1 MIKIL
6 TQNGIENTNLDG
18 ARDGY
23 FNSGGKDGISS
34 GILNNGTLT
43 AQGNVLTLDT
53 CEMRIK
59 GHRIVI
65 DEPITKTISG
75 FPTVD
80 TNYQFIAKITYND
93 GSVTF
98 DTEARPTTSLIQDDI
113 LNGNGT
119 YEVVIGEFIH
129 KTDGTIANLVPMM
142 RVIFGGSGGVGA
154 KDTGTGAEIFNSY
167 EGDDANT
174 ASGNYSH
181 AEGAGAKAGGEA
193 SHAEGG
199 ATTASGDE
207 SHSEGLRTTAS
218 GDYSHAEGSGTTASG
233 LDSHAEGQDTQA
245 DGWHSHAEGIETKAL
260 GNTSHAEGAF
270 SEVSINGDTAHA
282 EGYGTKASSPKQHV
296 QGKYNIEDT
305 AGEYAHI
312 VGNGTADTARSN
324 AHTLDWQG
332 NAWYAGKVSGGTEA
346 NPAPV
351 VNANDY
357 VTKKYFDDYK
367 AADGKDG
374 TTFTPSVSED
384 GIISWTN
391 DGGKENPAPVNIK
404 GPKGDSGVASGTV
417 NSNTEGT
424 SDTDGYTQQA
434 VNKIASRPNLLI
446 NPDFSINQRGQAS
459 YTGAEYGVDRWRG
472 YQLNTMICTPRSGY
486 GVKLSAPTEATGT
499 GAFYRQI
506 FEDSQLS
513 KLAGRTVTVSFKVS
527 ANEGTSRIYLRI
539 LANTV
544 SAGDTPNIDSGVAGI
559 VSKTVTLPSPLTS
572 LEILFRKGTGT
583 LSVDIDWVKF
593 EIGSVATEFSHPSI
607 AEELIKCQRYYQKVR
622 LHGGTIAA
630 STTKNMYPIIPLP
643 ITLRTKPTITVT
655 TYPSIRGEGNN
666 YQSTNSDSIT
676 VNSNES
682 NGVVLAI
689 VCSADHFT
697 ANKVYSLANGECSLD
712 AEI

>member
-98 DTEARPTTSLIQDDI
+98 DTEVRPTTSLIQDDI

-119 YEVVIGEFIH
+119 YEVVIGGFIH

-142 RVIFGGSGGVGA
+142 RVIFGGSGVP
-154 KDTGTGAEIFNSY
+154 
-167 EGDDANT
+167 
-174 ASGNYSH
+174 
-181 AEGAGAKAGGEA
+181 AGG
-193 SHAEGG
+193 
-199 ATTASGDE
+199 TTGQV
-207 SHSEGLRTTAS
+207 LKKK
-218 GDYSHAEGSGTTASG
+218 SGT
-233 LDSHAEGQDTQA
+233 DYDTEWG
-245 DGWHSHAEGIETKAL
+245 DG
-260 GNTSHAEGAF
+260 
-270 SEVSINGDTAHA
+270 V
-282 EGYGTKASSPKQHV
+282 
-296 QGKYNIEDT
+296 
-305 AGEYAHI
+305 
-312 VGNGTADTARSN
+312 
-324 AHTLDWQG
+324 
-332 NAWYAGKVSGGTEA
+332 
-346 NPAPV
+346 
-351 VNANDY
+351 
-357 VTKKYFDDYK
+357 
-367 AADGKDG
+367 DG
-374 TTFTPSVSED
+374 TTFTPSVSKN

-446 NPDFSINQRGQAS
+446 NPDFAINQRGQES
-459 YTGAEYGVDRWRG
+459 YTGTGYGVDRWKG

-486 GVKLSAPTEATGT
+486 GVNLSAPTEATGT

-527 ANEGTSRIYLRI
+527 ANRGTSNIYVRTM
-539 LANTV
+539 ANA
-544 SAGDTPNIDSGVAGI
+544 SNAGDTPNINSGMTGV
-559 VSKTVTLPSPLTS
+559 VSKTITLPSPLTS

-583 LSVDIDWVKF
+583 LNVDIDWAKL
-593 EIGSVATEFSHPSI
+593 EIGSVATAFSPPSI
-607 AEELIKCQRYYQKVR
+607 AEELIKCQRYYQIRSKSYTIETNAIDRPIPMRVN
-622 LHGGTIAA
+622 GTIG
-630 STTKNMYPIIPLP
+630 TT
-643 ITLRTKPTITVT
+643 TI
-655 TYPSIRGEGNN
+655 NN
-666 YQSTNSDSIT
+666 VEYNY
-676 VNSNES
+676 
-682 NGVVLAI
+682 
-689 VCSADHFT
+689 C
-697 ANKVYSLANGECSLD
+697 D
-712 AEI
+712 AEL

>member
-129 KTDGTIANLVPMM
+129 KTDGTIANLVPIM
-142 RVIFGGSGGVGA
+142 RVIFGGSGVPNGGT
-154 KDTGTGAEIFNSY
+154 TGQVLKKKT
-167 EGDDANT
+167 DA
-174 ASGNYSH
+174 
-181 AEGAGAKAGGEA
+181 
-193 SHAEGG
+193 
-199 ATTASGDE
+199 D
-207 SHSEGLRTTAS
+207 
-218 GDYSHAEGSGTTASG
+218 GDYEWG
-233 LDSHAEGQDTQA
+233 
-245 DGWHSHAEGIETKAL
+245 DG
-260 GNTSHAEGAF
+260 
-270 SEVSINGDTAHA
+270 V
-282 EGYGTKASSPKQHV
+282 
-296 QGKYNIEDT
+296 
-305 AGEYAHI
+305 
-312 VGNGTADTARSN
+312 
-324 AHTLDWQG
+324 
-332 NAWYAGKVSGGTEA
+332 
-346 NPAPV
+346 
-351 VNANDY
+351 
-357 VTKKYFDDYK
+357 
-367 AADGKDG
+367 DG

-446 NPDFSINQRGQAS
+446 NPDFAINQRGQES
-459 YTGAEYGVDRWRG
+459 YTGADYGVDRWK
-472 YQLNTMICTPRSGY
+472 NTSGTLELQSN
-486 GVKLSAPTEATGT
+486 GEIKHTSSSTWQG
-499 GAFYRQI
+499 I
-506 FEDSQLS
+506 FQYIENPSR
-513 KLAGRTVTVSFKVS
+513 LAGKTVTIS
-527 ANEGTSRIYLRI
+527 AMGRVEGATAFRIYLYYQIGTNARETVCQTSTTSTTNTI
-539 LANTV
+539 ISASGTIPANITDSDKLFIMLYNETANT
-544 SAGDTPNIDSGVAGI
+544 SFYCKWA
-559 VSKTVTLPSPLTS
+559 KL
-572 LEILFRKGTGT
+572 
-583 LSVDIDWVKF
+583 
-593 EIGSVATEFSHPSI
+593 EIGSVATEFSPPSI
-607 AEELIKCQRYYQKVR
+607 AEELPKCQRYFLIRRGYSRALSQYSLYQAYIGFGTQMRIAPTPKVYAVNGSGER
-622 LHGGTIAA
+622 VGAEKTVFNL
-630 STTKNMYPIIPLP
+630 TTKEIVDIARNPQYPTSYGCLINSSGAL
-643 ITLRTKPTITVT
+643 VQ
-655 TYPSIRGEGNN
+655 NN
-666 YQSTNSDSIT
+666 EYMFDI
-676 VNSNES
+676 
-682 NGVVLAI
+682 
-689 VCSADHFT
+689 
-697 ANKVYSLANGECSLD
+697 ECD